1 MKRRIAKKLNKAN
14 GLYYH
19 SRPYTLRETMHS
31 YYFWKKYVKRYGK
44 KNHNNKLLLLLEAKS
59 QKK

>member
-1 MKRRIAKKLNKAN
+1 MKKRIAKKLNKAN

-19 SRPYTLRETMHS
+19 SCPYTLRETMHS

-44 KNHNNKLLLLLEAKS
+44 KNCKNNTLLYFEAKY